1 MRCGSLCPHPQVMQ
15 QGGMFVFEG
24 DKTLFSHADRA
35 TAAHTDLEN
44 VLGLALAGLS
54 SDCGCTTP

>member
-1 MRCGSLCPHPQVMQ
+1 
-15 QGGMFVFEG
+15 MFVFEG